1 MLEIIMTVFSE
12 LLGYFRLSRGLEIM
26 SVVVVLM
33 LLSSPGVVA
42 TILATGSLSG
52 AYSFKREKKKEG

>member
-1 MLEIIMTVFSE
+1 MLEIFMTLFGE
-12 LLGYFRLSRGLEIM
+12 LLGYFRLSNGLEIM

-42 TILATGSLSG
+42 TILATGTLTGSI
-52 AYSFKREKKKEG
+52 AFKRAKGKS

>member
-1 MLEIIMTVFSE
+1 MLEIIMTIFSE
-12 LLGYFRLSRGLEIM
+12 LLGYFRLTRGLEFM

-42 TILATGSLSG
+42 TILATGTLTGSI
-52 AYSFKREKKKEG
+52 AFKRDKGKS